1 MPRKADGAI
10 TGQKCET
17 GKMPRKA
24 AGKFT
29 GQKREMAKYPRK
41 ATSEITGQN
50 LITAKEPVIYTYA
63 LDDARKGS
71 AVPRLSIFIVIYRI
85 RGRW

>member
-1 MPRKADGAI
+1 MPRKAVD
-10 TGQKCET
+10 K
-17 GKMPRKA
+17 
-24 AGKFT
+24 
-29 GQKREMAKYPRK
+29 
-41 ATSEITGQN
+41 ITGQN

-71 AVPRLSIFIVIYRI
+71 TVLRLSIFIVIYRI

>member
-1 MPRKADGAI
+1 MPRKAGDRI
-10 TGQKCET
+10 TGQNCET
-17 GKMPRKA
+17 GEMPRKA
-24 AGKFT
+24 VDKIT

-71 AVPRLSIFIVIYRI
+71 AVPRLSIFIVIYSI